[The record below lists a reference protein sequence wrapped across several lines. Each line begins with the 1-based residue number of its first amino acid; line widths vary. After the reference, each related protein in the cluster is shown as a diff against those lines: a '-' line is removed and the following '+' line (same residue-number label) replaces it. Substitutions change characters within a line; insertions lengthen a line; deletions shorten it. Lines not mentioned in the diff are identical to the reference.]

1 MSIFVNVHKVEN
13 VNGGGVGGQKSP
25 KLVNVV
31 CERPLTLIV
40 PDPQVPSNI
49 VGTSPCS
56 KQLLDFPCSDPYEKQ
71 CPE

>member
-1 MSIFVNVHKVEN
+1 MSYFFGNIKEN
-13 VNGGGVGGQKSP
+13 MSLSGIHWKNMGLSG
-25 KLVNVV
+25 NH
-31 CERPLTLIV
+31 LIV
-40 PDPQVPSNI
+40 PDPQVPSNK